1 MAVRSS
7 MHTSARLVRE
17 IQNLEHKTRRP
28 DVLVD
33 DELMFAFYDERI
45 PADVVSTPTLL
56 KWLKATSPRRSEG
69 ALHVRDE
76 LMRHDASGVTNRYFP
91 KTMEMAGIRWHSTTT
106 SSPAVP
112 GTV

>member
-1 MAVRSS
+1 
-7 MHTSARLVRE
+7 
-17 IQNLEHKTRRP
+17 
-28 DVLVD
+28 
-33 DELMFAFYDERI
+33 MFAFYDERI

-56 KWLKATSPRRSEG
+56 KWLKATSRDDPK
-69 ALHVRDE
+69 ALFMSRDE

-91 KTMEMAGIRWHSTTT
+91 KTMEMAGISMALNYT